1 MLRVA
6 QELYYSYS
14 TCQQSANV
22 AGRREGGK
30 EGRRET
36 VSPHTFQQAFPQES
50 SSQKPSP
57 SQPSRLRKFP
67 PTSFSPSQSPIA
79 SSASLTNL
87 HQMPYLPAFLLSQIL
102 PFHNKFSFALV
113 LLAISEIHPPQSKNG
128 FRMCEYRPSVSVSYR
143 LYRAPDLS
151 TRHM

>member
-6 QELYYSYS
+6 QELHYGYS

-30 EGRRET
+30 KGDR
-36 VSPHTFQQAFPQES
+36 V
-50 SSQKPSP
+50 PSY
-57 SQPSRLRKFP
+57 L
-67 PTSFSPSQSPIA
+67 PTSI
-79 SSASLTNL
+79 SARKLQPKTLSVSTLPPPQISTNLILTLPKPHRLICLLNQPPQIPYLSTPLTLKSFHFTINSLT
-87 HQMPYLPAFLLSQIL
+87 
-102 PFHNKFSFALV
+102 LV

-128 FRMCEYRPSVSVSYR
+128 FRMYEYRLSVSVSYR